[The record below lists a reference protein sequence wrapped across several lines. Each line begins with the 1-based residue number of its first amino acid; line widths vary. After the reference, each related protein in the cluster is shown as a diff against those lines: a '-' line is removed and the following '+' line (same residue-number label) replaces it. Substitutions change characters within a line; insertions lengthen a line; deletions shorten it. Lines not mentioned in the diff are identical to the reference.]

1 MMNWKR
7 GGLLLLLGGALLLGG
22 MPLSEASLW
31 PGLGVKVSEK
41 SGAFRTDDY
50 HLGNTLLRS
59 PYLVAHLNNDTY
71 AGNVNAAIA
80 REKTRFLE
88 ELKKDNETVTTDGW
102 MSWHEGLVGNFI
114 SNNEGITSIVLIEQ
128 KLSAGAEHGV
138 TFAKGLNFDGTGNLM
153 DLSAVLPNLTV
164 DDVNHCIETTAKKKG
179 ITLLEN
185 HTVTELPTN
194 FYVGKNR
201 VVYAIYQQ
209 DDLTPFDEGVFSVA
223 IGKV

>member
-1 MMNWKR
+1 M
-7 GGLLLLLGGALLLGG
+7 
-22 MPLSEASLW
+22 
-31 PGLGVKVSEK
+31 
-41 SGAFRTDDY
+41 
-50 HLGNTLLRS
+50 
-59 PYLVAHLNNDTY
+59 
-71 AGNVNAAIA
+71 
-80 REKTRFLE
+80 
-88 ELKKDNETVTTDGW
+88 
-102 MSWHEGLVGNFI
+102 GNFI

-128 KLSAGAEHGV
+128 KLSAGAEHGK
-138 TFAKGLNFDGTGNLM
+138 TFAKGLNFDDTGNLL

-185 HTVTELPTN
+185 HRVTELPTN